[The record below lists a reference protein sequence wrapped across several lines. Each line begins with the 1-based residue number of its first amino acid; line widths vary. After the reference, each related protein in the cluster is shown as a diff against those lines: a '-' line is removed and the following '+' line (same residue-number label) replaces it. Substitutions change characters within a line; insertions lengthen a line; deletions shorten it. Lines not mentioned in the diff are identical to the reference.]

1 MFTLLA
7 ACGERATTGGAGEPP
22 QANNGANATTGQQ
35 PGETPGP
42 ITLKLTHM
50 LPPLHEI
57 HTEVLEPFAR
67 EVEQISNG
75 RITVELYPAN
85 ALGTWGGVPISMPIG
100 DSYDALQRG
109 VVDDDEYAVADW
121 GIASEMT
128 FHQLTQG
135 KNLKALGFD
144 IDDEEAIYHYK
155 SRQAFIW
162 PYDSQAR
169 LIGEHIYE
177 DPPTVVIEQVKP
189 EEILTPQRAK
199 EIHQKLLREYNLI

>member
-1 MFTLLA
+1 MNRFEYEVRHVMDGVNRFLQTL
-7 ACGERATTGGAGEPP
+7 ENPHHRAIVENFRRHVHLEIAGEYEKIVAPDMMVDHP
-22 QANNGANATTGQQ
+22 VYRIAWGKNPMVIEGKENV
-35 PGETPGP
+35 
-42 ITLKLTHM
+42 LKFYYSVSDT
-50 LPPLHEI
+50 
-57 HTEVLEPFAR
+57 VLWHSE
-67 EVEQISNG
+67 
-75 RITVELYPAN
+75 
-85 ALGTWGGVPISMPIG
+85 
-100 DSYDALQRG
+100 
-109 VVDDDEYAVADW
+109 DEYAVADW

-177 DPPTVVIEQVKP
+177 DPTTVVIEKVKP